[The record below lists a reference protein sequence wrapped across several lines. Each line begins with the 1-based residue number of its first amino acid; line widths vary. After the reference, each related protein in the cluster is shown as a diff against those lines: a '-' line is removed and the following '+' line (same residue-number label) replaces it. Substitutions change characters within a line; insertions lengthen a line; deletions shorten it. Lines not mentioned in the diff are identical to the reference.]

1 MYVLNSFPLILTADL
16 PAIRNVTRTD
26 NDGVC
31 VFKNYM
37 HVSKVFHDIYCL
49 FQKCVGSW
57 EVYSIQHYMLKFVS
71 DLLQVVGF
79 PPVSS
84 TNHSQK

>member
-1 MYVLNSFPLILTADL
+1 MYVLNSFPLILTAD
-16 PAIRNVTRTD
+16 PQAVRDVARTD

-37 HVSKVFHDIYCL
+37 HVSKVFHDIYSH

-57 EVYSIQHYMLKFVS
+57 IYNYLYNQCLSSLK
-71 DLLQVVGF
+71 L
-79 PPVSS
+79 
-84 TNHSQK
+84 